1 MEEKPIY
8 YKKPKYHRAE
18 CFLQIDTLISSNYFS
33 VTCGFIFVGKRLNQI
48 TGMIEKMD
56 YNTDMFIATD
66 QKLADSVI
74 ADTLMVAKYR
84 GRSIHNYVIEWEN
97 GR

>member
-1 MEEKPIY
+1 
-8 YKKPKYHRAE
+8 
-18 CFLQIDTLISSNYFS
+18 
-33 VTCGFIFVGKRLNQI
+33 
-48 TGMIEKMD
+48 MIEKMD

-84 GRSIHNYVIEWEN
+84 GRSIHSYVIEWEN

>member
-1 MEEKPIY
+1 M
-8 YKKPKYHRAE
+8 
-18 CFLQIDTLISSNYFS
+18 
-33 VTCGFIFVGKRLNQI
+33 FVGKRLNQI

-56 YNTDMFIATD
+56 YNTDMIIATD

>member
-1 MEEKPIY
+1 
-8 YKKPKYHRAE
+8 
-18 CFLQIDTLISSNYFS
+18 
-33 VTCGFIFVGKRLNQI
+33 
-48 TGMIEKMD
+48 MD

-97 GR
+97 GRMGDRLT